1 MHQCASCTVAMDT
14 LGHSVEVVSEAGA
27 GQVRDR
33 NPHTLHPLVGG
44 AGVVERG
51 VNDQG
56 DAFL

>member
-1 MHQCASCTVAMDT
+1 MDT
-14 LGHSVEVVSEAGA
+14 ISHSVEVVSEAGA
-27 GQVRDR
+27 GQVRDG

-51 VNDQG
+51 VYDQG